1 MIFLEENN
9 SSIYYRAME
18 HFLREKCLKKF
29 KIYNGVDF
37 GTFKIQ
43 TAFLSE
49 IFSCILYNTLS
60 QISIL
65 NSHVDLLLSMVTAT
79 TATCTQKS
87 NPAEP

>member
-1 MIFLEENN
+1 MFKKIKIF
-9 SSIYYRAME
+9 YGA
-18 HFLREKCLKKF
+18 
-29 KIYNGVDF
+29 DF

-49 IFSCILYNTLS
+49 IFSCIFYNTLS

-79 TATCTQKS
+79 TATRTQKS
-87 NPAEP
+87 NPTEP